1 MKSVQYIFFLLLI
14 FLATEGFAQKAS
26 PPPNVLFI
34 SIDDLR
40 PELGCYENPVVKSP
54 HLDKLASQSYLF
66 TNHFVT
72 VPTHR
77 ASRYGSLTGLHPRSQ
92 VVSNDAIRK
101 LIEEQ
106 PEEDRPKTFV
116 AELRRNGY
124 YTIGIGKISDYMNGP
139 LYGYTDDEN
148 KS

>member
-1 MKSVQYIFFLLLI
+1 MKSMQYI
-14 FLATEGFAQKAS
+14 FLATEGIAQKAS

-54 HLDKLASQSYLF
+54 HLYKLASQSHLF

-72 VPTHR
+72 VPTHGD
-77 ASRYGSLTGLHPRSQ
+77 SRYGSLTGLHPRNQ
-92 VVSNDAIRK
+92 VVVSNDAIRK

-106 PEEDRPKTFV
+106 PEEDRPETFV

-124 YTIGIGKISDYMNGP
+124 YTIGIGKISHYLDGP
-139 LYGYTDDEN
+139 LYGYT
-148 KS
+148 